1 MPPKSRG
8 LERQHLIVT
17 EGRDDQI
24 VVESLAARE
33 GASHV
38 QVMHCQGR
46 DNLENKIRA
55 VAAESGFRSLVSLG
69 IVLDAEESAA
79 ATQTSIEAAL
89 KAAGLGSG
97 TDQPR
102 VRMHV
107 VQRPD
112 GKGMMEDICLAS
124 LSGRPVMEC
133 VDAYLICC
141 NERGQTDP
149 ANSSK
154 ARFQAWLSSQP
165 LKSGQWYF
173 LGTAIESDLL
183 DLGHPAFDPL
193 RAFVRAVAEM

>member
-1 MPPKSRG
+1 
-8 LERQHLIVT
+8 
-17 EGRDDQI
+17 
-24 VVESLAARE
+24 
-33 GASHV
+33 
-38 QVMHCQGR
+38 
-46 DNLENKIRA
+46 
-55 VAAESGFRSLVSLG
+55 
-69 IVLDAEESAA
+69 
-79 ATQTSIEAAL
+79 
-89 KAAGLGSG
+89 
-97 TDQPR
+97 
-102 VRMHV
+102 MHV